1 MADGRVN
8 DFKLQIIALWPGHLP
23 EGRWQTIKDHFSL
36 GVCDAAL
43 VGGSARWEGLFSVF
57 FKRIFCFAFR
67 TLGPRYNSW
76 YVCFS
81 LSFFC
86 CFFLVPGLAMNGGG
100 PVAKTFIGHTRV
112 CKRVHRVASSDR

>member
-81 LSFFC
+81 LSFFLLLLPSAWPC
-86 CFFLVPGLAMNGGG
+86 NEWGWARGQNFYRPHPGLQ
-100 PVAKTFIGHTRV
+100 T
-112 CKRVHRVASSDR
+112 CASCGIVG